1 MKRMNTEKGS
11 YHHLIRGIILIGFML
26 LLFKLLL
33 TNNITLL
40 IAPKMNRF
48 IYFTLFV
55 FLLLGV
61 LLILRG
67 TSEENTHDQCECE
80 GEHAYPKSKLKS
92 LFLYSIFIIP
102 ITTGFLFANNVLDSS
117 VAKNRTIKLGA
128 DSQDTT
134 TVQAAKNNKQSA
146 KNNSSSGPSQSS
158 STTNRSPSSSEIL
171 EPLTQTEYTSLKNKL
186 FQSPTIKITDES
198 YVPMMNIIQE
208 NLAKMIGKAITVKGF
223 IYREK
228 DFFQDQIVIARYGI
242 TCCVADASVFG
253 IMAKGK
259 VSGLPKDKW
268 IQVTGTLDQTNYD
281 GSSIPIINI
290 QEYKIISVPTQ
301 PYVYDVGVKI
311 E

>member
-1 MKRMNTEKGS
+1 MKRLNTEKGS

-26 LLFKLLL
+26 LLFKLIL

-67 TSEENTHDQCECE
+67 TSEEITHDQCEC
-80 GEHAYPKSKLKS
+80 EHAYPKSKLKS

-134 TVQAAKNNKQSA
+134 TIQSA
-146 KNNSSSGPSQSS
+146 KNNKKSARNNSSSDPSQSN
-158 STTNRSPSSSEIL
+158 TTPNRSPSSTEIP
-171 EPLTQTEYTSLKNKL
+171 EPLTQTEYASLKNKL
-186 FQSPTIKITDES
+186 VQAPIINITDEP
-198 YVPMMNIIQE
+198 YVPMMNIIQD
-208 NLAKMIGKAITVKGF
+208 NLAKMIGKTITVKGF

-253 IMAKGK
+253 MMAKGE

-268 IQVTGTLDQTNYD
+268 IEVTGTLDQTKYD
-281 GSSIPIINI
+281 GSYIPIINI
-290 QEYKIISVPTQ
+290 QDYKIISVPAQ